1 MKKLFFAFLA
11 ASMALLAVSC
21 QGKLDDPTGEV
32 TGSLYGTW
40 VFDTYKIAVSGS
52 VDDKD
57 GSIPIVIPYVF
68 KKTTLSFNDNSIATA
83 HMGWETKMSK
93 YTFNADKRQI
103 VFDKMLEVS
112 DDGMIMVL
120 AGTFDVVE
128 LTEDKLVLKQ
138 PYVKND
144 KIVLPS
150 GSEVAA
156 NAAAWYTY
164 HREAK

>member
-1 MKKLFFAFLA
+1 MKKFFYAAIAACVAFLA
-11 ASMALLAVSC
+11 ASC
-21 QGKLDDPTGEV
+21 EGKLEEPTGEV

-40 VFDTYKIAVSGS
+40 VFDTYKIALSGS
-52 VDDKD
+52 VNEKD
-57 GSIPIVIPYVF
+57 GSIPVVIPYVF
-68 KKTTLSFNDNSIATA
+68 KKTTLSFNDNSVATA

-93 YTFNADKRQI
+93 FTYNPDKRQI

-112 DDGMIMVL
+112 DDGMVMIL

-138 PYVKND
+138 PYVKYD
-144 KIVLPS
+144 DWVLPS
-150 GSEVAA
+150 GTTISTDA
-156 NAAAWYTY
+156 NAWYTY